1 MTDNNQIFNNFYFTN
16 FELVEVNN
24 LPSIIV
30 FSANFTNRRQYV
42 TGTVETFTL
51 DNINQI
57 RIISQEVNESQIA
70 VPFRNLIYVI
80 NVTYENHYI
89 TNQHINDEEI
99 IVDYPRYIPSP
110 VYMVLC
116 SMIGCIL

>member
-1 MTDNNQIFNNFYFTN
+1 MEGNNR
-16 FELVEVNN
+16 
-24 LPSIIV
+24 PSIIV

-42 TGTVETFTL
+42 TGTVESFTL
-51 DNINQI
+51 NDISQI
-57 RIISQEVNESQIA
+57 RIISQKVNESQIA

-80 NVTYENHYI
+80 NVIYENHDI
-89 TNQHINDEEI
+89 TNQHISDPEI
-99 IVDYPRYIPSP
+99 VVDYYPKYIPPP